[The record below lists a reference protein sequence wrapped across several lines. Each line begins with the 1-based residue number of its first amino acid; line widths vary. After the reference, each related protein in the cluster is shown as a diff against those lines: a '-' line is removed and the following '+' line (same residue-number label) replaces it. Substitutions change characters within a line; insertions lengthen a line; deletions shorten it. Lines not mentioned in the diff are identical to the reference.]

1 MNFSKAKFISIVL
14 IIVAVASS
22 LIWALYMR
30 GENVCDDAKVMSP
43 ADSGGKNIDLNS
55 WNIYTNDDYNFLLRY
70 PDTLSVSEFKD
81 SGATVVLIQE
91 SGSARGFQIFISA
104 WDEGVESLTAERIER
119 DLPDLVMREVEKVR
133 IGISEGYPAV
143 LFQSENDGIGKT
155 REVWFVYPEQS
166 RGVASNL
173 YQVRAPLSYD
183 TELSWVMS
191 TWTFQSPELT
201 P

>member
-1 MNFSKAKFISIVL
+1 MIDEEKIFNMNFSKAKFISIVL
-14 IIVAVASS
+14 IIIAVISS

-30 GENVCDDAKVMSP
+30 GENVGDDVKVMPP
-43 ADSGGKNIDLNS
+43 ADSSGKNIDLNS

-119 DLPDLVMREVEKVR
+119 DLPGLVMREVEKVR

-143 LFQSENDGIGKT
+143 LFQSENDGIGET
-155 REVWFVYPEQS
+155 REVWFVYND
-166 RGVASNL
+166 NL

-191 TWTFQSPELT
+191 TWTFQ
-201 P
+201 